1 MKRAGVVLRTSGLLL
16 ALSILAASCKR
27 EASKQPEQTASSA
40 SSVTSGRIAA
50 ANLPVPPLKP
60 PPGARPLEAGGS
72 WQLVRQGGG
81 AVPEPDQQ
89 LMLAVRLWR
98 DNGTLSFQASEAAP
112 VLLAMGTLPP
122 SIAQAMTSMRVG
134 GAARFWL
141 PDALRRGWMPPDASS
156 AVLIAEVDLIG
167 SRATPVQSVINVPSA
182 PRADGSAYPFPVDA
196 SGPRREAATT
206 TTGLRH
212 VRLKPGTGSK
222 LAADKP
228 ARISYS
234 AFSVAGLSVTPRQ
247 RDQALMLT
255 PAQAPEGLG
264 EILRQMTV
272 GEVRRVWAPAGVAGR
287 LIPGSGDGD
296 LVLDITAQGGP

>member
-1 MKRAGVVLRTSGLLL
+1 MKRSSALLL
-16 ALSILAASCKR
+16 ALSSLAVACKR
-27 EASKQPEQTASSA
+27 ETSKQPERTASSA
-40 SSVTSGRIAA
+40 APVPSSRAA
-50 ANLPVPPLKP
+50 SANLPRPPLKP

-89 LMLAVRLWR
+89 LLLAVRLWR
-98 DNGTLSFQASEAAP
+98 DNGTLNFQASEAAP
-112 VLLAMGTLPP
+112 ALLAMGTLPS

-141 PDALRRGWMPPDASS
+141 PEALRRGWMPPDPS
-156 AVLIAEVDLIG
+156 AVLIAEVDLID
-167 SRATPVQSVINVPSA
+167 SRATPPQSIINVPNA

-222 LAADKP
+222 LAVDKP
-228 ARISYS
+228 ARIAYS
-234 AFSVAGLSVTPRQ
+234 AFSVAGLSVTRQ
-247 RDQALMLT
+247 RDQTLVLT

-264 EILRQMTV
+264 EILGQMTV
-272 GEVRRVWAPAGVAGR
+272 GEVRRVWAPAAVASR